1 MVPSLP
7 CCPVSRQ
14 CLWKKT
20 LIEKKTFQE
29 LGFEVFCKCVVTE
42 PWIYSLDIWL
52 GFLCKFILGM
62 KMIELERINLICL
75 HIIIWSIRNQK
86 FQKFKDVG
94 SFIMLLT
101 EAATEGVLWKKMF
114 LEILQNSQENT
125 CAEPL
130 F

>member
-1 MVPSLP
+1 
-7 CCPVSRQ
+7 
-14 CLWKKT
+14 
-20 LIEKKTFQE
+20 
-29 LGFEVFCKCVVTE
+29 
-42 PWIYSLDIWL
+42 
-52 GFLCKFILGM
+52 
-62 KMIELERINLICL
+62 MIELERINLVCL

-125 CAEPL
+125 CARASFL
-130 F
+130 IKLQDFLQLY